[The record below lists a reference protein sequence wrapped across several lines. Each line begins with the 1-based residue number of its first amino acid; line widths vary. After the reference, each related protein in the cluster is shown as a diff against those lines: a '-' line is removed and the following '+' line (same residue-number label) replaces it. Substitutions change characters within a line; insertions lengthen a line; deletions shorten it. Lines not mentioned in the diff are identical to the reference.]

1 MNLVVGCEV
10 VERGGDHSCRWR
22 KKWTCEMSKDSE
34 NGAKVTSR
42 VEFPVQPL
50 RREHSNIEARVVEG
64 LTFPIFSRL
73 TSSSVKLVDAVAVN
87 VISDVLLADPCAI
100 RFKTCYPVELLPR
113 NDARI
118 RISRDSNEAALMV
131 QKQWEVSV
139 DFCANADG

>member
-1 MNLVVGCEV
+1 M
-10 VERGGDHSCRWR
+10 
-22 KKWTCEMSKDSE
+22 
-34 NGAKVTSR
+34 
-42 VEFPVQPL
+42 
-50 RREHSNIEARVVEG
+50 
-64 LTFPIFSRL
+64 
-73 TSSSVKLVDAVAVN
+73 KLVDAVAVN